1 MKNLLVIAAAVVC
14 LATGRPN
21 LQAQA
26 TSTDSGVDGKWH
38 FVLETPGGER
48 EVDADFTVDKD
59 GNVTGKWGNA
69 DASGTYK
76 EGKLSLN
83 FQFTSDEAGVTD
95 AMKIDGKL
103 DETAALGGDWA
114 FSEYN
119 GTFKASRPGATP
131 AGASPSSEPAPSSS
145 DAAPA
150 PSTPPPPTPSKP
162 DPQ

>member
-14 LATGRPN
+14 LAVGRPN
-21 LQAQA
+21 LQAQT
-26 TSTDSGVDGKWH
+26 TSSESGVDGKWH
-38 FVLETPGGER
+38 FVLQTPGGER

-69 DASGTYK
+69 DATGTYK
-76 EGKLSLN
+76 DGKLSLN

-103 DETAALGGDWA
+103 DETVALGGDWA

-119 GTFKASRPGATP
+119 GTFKATRPGATTAAEP
-131 AGASPSSEPAPSSS
+131 AAGSSEAS
-145 DAAPA
+145 PA
-150 PSTPPPPTPSKP
+150 PSTPPPPPPSKP

>member
-14 LATGRPN
+14 LAAGRPN

-26 TSTDSGVDGKWH
+26 TSTESGVDGKWH
-38 FVLETPGGER
+38 FVLQTPGGER

-69 DASGTYK
+69 DASGTFK
-76 EGKLSLN
+76 DGKLSLN

-95 AMKIDGKL
+95 AMKMDGKL
-103 DETAALGGDWA
+103 DETAGLAGDWA

-119 GTFKASRPGATP
+119 GTFKATRPGATP
-131 AGASPSSEPAPSSS
+131 AAEPAAGSSG
-145 DAAPA
+145 AAQAPA
-150 PSTPPPPTPSKP
+150 NP

>member
-1 MKNLLVIAAAVVC
+1 LKNLLVIAAAVVC
-14 LATGRPN
+14 LAMGRPN
-21 LQAQA
+21 LQAQT
-26 TSTDSGVDGKWH
+26 TSSESGVDGKWH
-38 FVLETPGGER
+38 FVLQTPGGER

-76 EGKLSLN
+76 DGKLSLN

-95 AMKIDGKL
+95 AMEMDGKL

-119 GTFKASRPGATP
+119 GTFKATRPGAT
-131 AGASPSSEPAPSSS
+131 SSAEPAATSS

-150 PSTPPPPTPSKP
+150 PSSTPPPSKP